1 MNRPHTDTLTIF
13 LQEDNRTQ
21 ARKPGRWYAG
31 ALGLVVGQLGVGMR
45 SGQLSEEGGVSRCNG
60 GVLGGWECG
69 SVGGR
74 VGTDAGRPVCGVDG
88 RTDGR
93 TGDKAAGQRA
103 T

>member
-1 MNRPHTDTLTIF
+1 MNRPHTDTLTTF

-21 ARKPGRWYAG
+21 AREPGRWDAG
-31 ALGLVVGQLGVGMR
+31 AVGLVVVGQPGVGLR
-45 SGQLSEEGGVSRCNG
+45 SGQLSEAGGVSRCNG
-60 GVLGGWECG
+60 GVLECG
-69 SVGGR
+69 RVGRR
-74 VGTDAGRPVCGVDG
+74 VGTDAGRCAVWTDE